1 MRSSKYLLC
10 LSLAIAIVFV
20 AQAQPTSAQ
29 IPGMPKLYGEFKMPE
44 VGAYATYKVIQTE
57 NKVERI
63 TKLSIVGMEPGE
75 GGIAKVYSE
84 GELQPTYKD
93 GKLVPMYTPKGE
105 DLYWYEVAETNPKTG
120 DVVIVKMLISGN
132 PQDIGTIQRMIMKS
146 GKEAAT
152 ELPPEILAMINVAP
166 ADTAEAPK
174 PKMKNL
180 GTVKV
185 KVGKETLECAHMQY
199 TSEGEAATEVW
210 TNVKIPLF
218 GVVKSAA
225 ATTTMELLE
234 YGTDAVS
241 AIKEKAEVLPMPEGQ

>member
-20 AQAQPTSAQ
+20 AQAQITSAQ

-44 VGAYATYKVIQTE
+44 VGAYATYKVVQTE

-63 TKLSIVGMEPGE
+63 TKLSIVGSEKSKE
-75 GGIAKVYSE
+75 G
-84 GELQPTYKD
+84 
-93 GKLVPMYTPKGE
+93 

-146 GKEAAT
+146 GKETAT

-199 TSEGEAATEVW
+199 TSEDETATEVW
-210 TNVKIPLF
+210 TNVKVPLF
-218 GVVKSAA
+218 GVVKSTA
-225 ATTTMELLE
+225 ATTTMELIE

-241 AIKEKAEVLPMPEGQ
+241 AIKEKPEVLPMPEGK

>member
-20 AQAQPTSAQ
+20 AQAQITSAQ

-44 VGAYATYKVIQTE
+44 VGAYATYKVTQTE

-63 TKLSIVGMEPGE
+63 TKLSIVGTE
-75 GGIAKVYSE
+75 KSE
-84 GELQPTYKD
+84 EKKD
-93 GKLVPMYTPKGE
+93 M
-105 DLYWYEVAETNPKTG
+105 YWYEVAETNPKTG

-146 GKEAAT
+146 GKEDAT

-166 ADTAEAPK
+166 TDTAEAPK

-199 TSEGEAATEVW
+199 ITGDETSAEVW

-218 GVVKSAA
+218 GVVKSTAE
-225 ATTTMELLE
+225 TTTMELIE
-234 YGTDAVS
+234 YGTDAKS
-241 AIKEKAEVLPMPEGQ
+241 AITEKVEVLPMPEGK

>member
-1 MRSSKYLLC
+1 MRSSKYLMC
-10 LSLAIAIVFV
+10 LLLALAFIFV
-20 AQAQPTSAQ
+20 AQAQPTNAQ

-44 VGAYATYKVIQTE
+44 VGAYATYKVTQTE
-57 NKVERI
+57 NKVERT
-63 TKLSIVGMEPGE
+63 TKLSIVGTE
-75 GGIAKVYSE
+75 KSE
-84 GELQPTYKD
+84 EK
-93 GKLVPMYTPKGE
+93 E

-120 DVVIVKMLISGN
+120 EVVIVKMLISGN
-132 PQDIGTIQRMIMKS
+132 PQDIGTIKRMIMKS

-210 TNVKIPLF
+210 TNVKVPLF
-218 GVVKSAA
+218 GVVKSTA
-225 ATTTMELLE
+225 ATTTMELIE
-234 YGTDAVS
+234 YGTDAKS
-241 AIKEKAEVLPMPEGQ
+241 AITEEVEVLPMPEGQTPEVQPTPGEN

>member
-1 MRSSKYLLC
+1 MRSSKCLMCLL
-10 LSLAIAIVFV
+10 LALAFIFV
-20 AQAQPTSAQ
+20 AQAQPTNAQ

-44 VGAYATYKVIQTE
+44 VGAYATYKVTQTE
-57 NKVERI
+57 NKVERT
-63 TKLSIVGMEPGE
+63 TKLSIVGTE
-75 GGIAKVYSE
+75 KSE
-84 GELQPTYKD
+84 EK
-93 GKLVPMYTPKGE
+93 E

-120 DVVIVKMLISGN
+120 EVVIVKMLISGN

-218 GVVKSAA
+218 GVVKSTS

>member
-1 MRSSKYLLC
+1 MRSSKYLMC
-10 LSLAIAIVFV
+10 LLLALAFIFV
-20 AQAQPTSAQ
+20 AQAQPTNAQ

-44 VGAYATYKVIQTE
+44 VGAYATYKVTQTE
-57 NKVERI
+57 NKVERT
-63 TKLSIVGMEPGE
+63 TKLSIVGTE
-75 GGIAKVYSE
+75 KSE
-84 GELQPTYKD
+84 EK
-93 GKLVPMYTPKGE
+93 E

-120 DVVIVKMLISGN
+120 EVVIVKMLISGN
-132 PQDIGTIQRMIMKS
+132 PQDIGTIKRMIMKS

-166 ADTAEAPK
+166 TDTAEAPK

-210 TNVKIPLF
+210 TNVKVPLF
-218 GVVKSAA
+218 GVVKSTA
-225 ATTTMELLE
+225 ATTTMELIE
-234 YGTDAVS
+234 YGTDAKS
-241 AIKEKAEVLPMPEGQ
+241 AITEEVEVLPMPEGQTPEVQPTPGEN

>member
-20 AQAQPTSAQ
+20 AQAQITSAQ

-44 VGAYATYKVIQTE
+44 VGAYATYKVVQTE

-63 TKLSIVGMEPGE
+63 TKLSIVGSEKSKE
-75 GGIAKVYSE
+75 G
-84 GELQPTYKD
+84 
-93 GKLVPMYTPKGE
+93 

-146 GKEAAT
+146 GKETAT

-185 KVGKETLECAHMQY
+185 KVKDATLECAHMQY
-199 TSEGEAATEVW
+199 TSEDKTTTEVW

-218 GVVKSAA
+218 GVVKSAS

-241 AIKEKAEVLPMPEGQ
+241 AIKEKPEVLPMPEGK

>member
-20 AQAQPTSAQ
+20 AQAQITSAQ

-44 VGAYATYKVIQTE
+44 VGAYATYKVVNIE

-63 TKLSIVGMEPGE
+63 TKLSI
-75 GGIAKVYSE
+75 GGTEKSE
-84 GELQPTYKD
+84 EK
-93 GKLVPMYTPKGE
+93 E
-105 DLYWYEVAETNPKTG
+105 DLYWYEVAETTPKTG
-120 DVVIVKMLISGN
+120 GVVIVKMLISGN
-132 PQDIGTIQRMIMKS
+132 PQDIGTIKRMIMKD

-199 TSEGEAATEVW
+199 TSEGEAVTEVW

-218 GVVKSAA
+218 GVMKSTS

-241 AIKEKAEVLPMPEGQ
+241 AIKEKPEVLPMPEGQTPEVQPTPGEN

>member
-10 LSLAIAIVFV
+10 LSLAIAVVFIV
-20 AQAQPTSAQ
+20 QAQITSAQ

-44 VGAYATYKVIQTE
+44 VGAYATYKVVQTE

-63 TKLSIVGMEPGE
+63 TKLSIVGAEKSKE
-75 GGIAKVYSE
+75 G
-84 GELQPTYKD
+84 
-93 GKLVPMYTPKGE
+93 

-132 PQDIGTIQRMIMKS
+132 PQEIGTIQRMIMKS

-152 ELPPEILAMINVAP
+152 ELPAEILAMINIAP
-166 ADTAEAPK
+166 PDTAKPAK

-199 TSEGEAATEVW
+199 TSGDEAATEVW
-210 TNVKIPLF
+210 TNVKVPLF
-218 GVVKSAA
+218 GVVKSTA

-234 YGTDAVS
+234 YGTDAVT
-241 AIKEKAEVLPMPEGQ
+241 AIKEEAEVLPMPEGK

>member
-1 MRSSKYLLC
+1 MRSSKCLLC
-10 LSLAIAIVFV
+10 LSLALAFIFV
-20 AQAQPTSAQ
+20 AQAQITSAQ

-44 VGAYATYKVIQTE
+44 VGAYATYKVTQTE
-57 NKVERI
+57 NKVERT
-63 TKLSIVGMEPGE
+63 TKLSIVGTE
-75 GGIAKVYSE
+75 KSE
-84 GELQPTYKD
+84 EK
-93 GKLVPMYTPKGE
+93 E

-120 DVVIVKMLISGN
+120 EVVIVKMLISGN

-199 TSEGEAATEVW
+199 TSEDETATEVW

-218 GVVKSAA
+218 GVVKSTS